1 MLWVQLFPV
10 TLFQIIY
17 MYCIVMYD
25 YFNVWVSTT
34 RIWVEKSTKTILTIF
49 VRSTTFIST
58 FFAEKIGQ
66 FQFKYSSNVN
76 ILCTFSETSETFS
89 RKFSKNI
96 FCLVQNAGHSFIC
109 KPIGRYIVLFKVLID
124 NSSSLKK
131 RYKNSK
137 VRDIQYHKSMYC
149 IFGTSSGR

>member
-1 MLWVQLFPV
+1 M
-10 TLFQIIY
+10 
-17 MYCIVMYD
+17 
-25 YFNVWVSTT
+25 
-34 RIWVEKSTKTILTIF
+34 
-49 VRSTTFIST
+49 
-58 FFAEKIGQ
+58 
-66 FQFKYSSNVN
+66 N

-131 RYKNSK
+131 EVQKF
-137 VRDIQYHKSMYC
+137 KSQGYPIPQIYC

>member
-25 YFNVWVSTT
+25 YFGVWVSTT
-34 RIWVEKSTKTILTIF
+34 RIWVEKSTNTIF

-109 KPIGRYIVLFKVLID
+109 KPIGSSTFQSVLID

-131 RYKNSK
+131 EVQKF
-137 VRDIQYHKSMYC
+137 KS
-149 IFGTSSGR
+149 